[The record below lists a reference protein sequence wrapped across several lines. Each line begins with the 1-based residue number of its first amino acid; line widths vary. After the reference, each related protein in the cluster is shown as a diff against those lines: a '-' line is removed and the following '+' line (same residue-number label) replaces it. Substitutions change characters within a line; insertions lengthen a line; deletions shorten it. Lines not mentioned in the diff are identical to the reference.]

1 MQGKRQYV
9 KKSIAEDME
18 NLRQRREDR
27 KLNQEKRGMTPSEM
41 GKMMDIDYERMIKKK
56 NQKFFNMNQINIQV
70 QKIQKYQ

>member
-41 GKMMDIDYERMIKKK
+41 GKMMDIDYEPILIKSFISIFDNAKVP
-56 NQKFFNMNQINIQV
+56 NIINTAF
-70 QKIQKYQ
+70 KI

>member
-56 NQKFFNMNQINIQV
+56 KIGIFFFFEKNVNF
-70 QKIQKYQ
+70 YH

>member
-27 KLNQEKRGMTPSEM
+27 KLLL
-41 GKMMDIDYERMIKKK
+41 
-56 NQKFFNMNQINIQV
+56 QKWV
-70 QKIQKYQ
+70 K